1 MIFGLSGALAEEAE
15 EAVEEAAEAVPGW
28 GEELVKKFSETPG
41 TVWIAVGVLVAL
53 AAIILAV
60 SRTSKRW
67 NAKMLAFGALSV
79 ALSFVLSC
87 FRLYRMPQGGS
98 VTPGSMLPIMLFSA
112 TFGMGPGLLTGL
124 VYGVLQ
130 YLQGGWFVNVWQFA
144 LDYLLAFAALG
155 LAGLARK
162 LPKTWGLYCAMVIAA
177 LCRALSATLAG
188 IMFWDTA
195 PWASLVYNGTYLIPE
210 VVICIL
216 LAVFVAKP
224 VMKIMKSA

>member
-28 GEELVKKFSETPG
+28 GEELVKKFTETPG
-41 TVWIAVGVLVAL
+41 TVWIALGVLVAL

-98 VTPGSMLPIMLFSA
+98 VTPASMLPIMLFSA
-112 TFGMGPGLLTGL
+112 TFGVGPGLLTGL

-162 LPKTWGLYCAMVIAA
+162 LPKGWGLYCAMVIAA

-210 VVICIL
+210 VVICIV

>member
-28 GEELVKKFSETPG
+28 GEELVKKFTETPG
-41 TVWIAVGVLVAL
+41 MVWIAVGVLVAL

-98 VTPGSMLPIMLFSA
+98 VTPASMLPIMLFSA
-112 TFGMGPGLLTGL
+112 TFGVGPGLLTGL

-162 LPKTWGLYCAMVIAA
+162 LPKGWGLYCAMVIAA

>member
-28 GEELVKKFSETPG
+28 GEELVEKFSETPG

-98 VTPGSMLPIMLFSA
+98 VTPASMLPIMLFSA
-112 TFGMGPGLLTGL
+112 TFGVGPGLLTGL

-162 LPKTWGLYCAMVIAA
+162 LPKGWGLYCAMVIAA

>member
-1 MIFGLSGALAEEAE
+1 M
-15 EAVEEAAEAVPGW
+15 
-28 GEELVKKFSETPG
+28 
-41 TVWIAVGVLVAL
+41 
-53 AAIILAV
+53 
-60 SRTSKRW
+60 
-67 NAKMLAFGALSV
+67 
-79 ALSFVLSC
+79 
-87 FRLYRMPQGGS
+87 
-98 VTPGSMLPIMLFSA
+98 
-112 TFGMGPGLLTGL
+112 
-124 VYGVLQ
+124 
-130 YLQGGWFVNVWQFA
+130 WQFA

-162 LPKTWGLYCAMVIAA
+162 LPKGWGLYCAMVIAA

>member
-28 GEELVKKFSETPG
+28 GEELVEKFTETPG

-98 VTPGSMLPIMLFSA
+98 VTPASMLPIMLFSA
-112 TFGMGPGLLTGL
+112 TFGVGPGLLTGL

-162 LPKTWGLYCAMVIAA
+162 LPKGWGLYCAMVIAA

>member
-28 GEELVKKFSETPG
+28 GEELVKKFTETPG
-41 TVWIAVGVLVAL
+41 TVWIALGVLVAL

-98 VTPGSMLPIMLFSA
+98 VTPASMLPIMLFSA
-112 TFGMGPGLLTGL
+112 TFGVGPGLLTGL